1 MIPLKRCREMEKPKR
16 LRTILYDNLK
26 VIRDN
31 VLAEGD
37 FTYQDLDKLESEIQ
51 TFVKH
56 TIHSV
61 KELGLEVDSESF
73 IGDLD

>member
-1 MIPLKRCREMEKPKR
+1 MYKPKR
-16 LRTILYDNLK
+16 LRTILLDNLK
-26 VIRDN
+26 IVKDKI
-31 VLAEGD
+31 LTEGD
-37 FTYQDLDKLESEIQ
+37 FTYEDINKFEQEIK

-56 TIHSV
+56 TIHST